1 MKSLFS
7 FCVLVITV
15 LIVNLLTGFITDYLM
30 NYRGMTN
37 PLKFTAI
44 GMLVL
49 VVILYPAFKFLD
61 KWVSQMAKKVMSKGH
76 HMFGKVL
83 GTIVIFALLAFV
95 LYCIY
100 AHVWFHIN
108 VPKILVSRWF

>member
-1 MKSLFS
+1 MKKLFS
-7 FCVLVITV
+7 FCVLVITI
-15 LIVNLLTGFITDYLM
+15 LAVNLLTGYITDYLM
-30 NYRGMTN
+30 NYRGITN

-44 GMLVL
+44 GMGVL

-61 KWVSQMAKKVMSKGH
+61 ELIATMAQKVMSKGH

-83 GTIVIFALLAFV
+83 GTILIFAALLFV

-100 AHVWFHIN
+100 ANQWYGIN
-108 VPKILVSRWF
+108 VPKILINKWF